1 MKAQGK
7 YVQLLERELE
17 YLRVLLGQARSDVEF
32 YRGKVERLELSLR
45 EAGVAVAA
53 PLELVERPERPED
66 QVSKLKKLPSGRL
79 PFNEI
84 KRRWQAM
91 SEKEQEEALKN
102 GWNLDAELAK
112 EGTNEGQ

>member
-7 YVQLLERELE
+7 YVQLLETELE
-17 YLRVLLGQARSDVEF
+17 SYKNLLGQARKDVEF
-32 YRGKVERLELSLR
+32 YRAKVERLELSLR

-53 PLELVERPERPED
+53 PAAALEQRPEEV
-66 QVSKLKKLPSGRL
+66 VSTLKKLPSGRL

-91 SEKEQEEALKN
+91 SEADQEKALKD

-112 EGTNEGQ
+112 EASDAGS